1 MAQALEG
8 IGHSTIQQNDGNGGL
23 KRMAIIKATYECDK
37 CGKILDKKDLNIN
50 PEIVDA
56 TKYDYGDRCLR
67 CRIEDELWC
76 ARQAYYG
83 KKAWLEQTFLKDLQV
98 LKDRMGFM
106 QKVADEHKI
115 VLEETEDDF
124 L

>member
-1 MAQALEG
+1 
-8 IGHSTIQQNDGNGGL
+8 
-23 KRMAIIKATYECDK
+23 MAIIKATYECDK

-67 CRIEDELWC
+67 CRIEDELRC
-76 ARQAYYG
+76 ARRAYYK
-83 KKAWLEQTFLKDLQV
+83 KKAWLERNLQV
-98 LKDRMGFM
+98 LKDRMDFM

-115 VLEETEDDF
+115 VLEETGDYF

>member
-1 MAQALEG
+1 
-8 IGHSTIQQNDGNGGL
+8 
-23 KRMAIIKATYECDK
+23 MAIIKATYECDK

-67 CRIEDELWC
+67 CRIEDELLWY
-76 ARQAYYG
+76 ARRAYCEE
-83 KKAWLEQTFLKDLQV
+83 KAWLERTFIKNLQV
-98 LKDRMGFM
+98 KDRMDFM

-115 VLEETEDDF
+115 VLEETEDYF